1 MMCRLLTILIL
12 FFFTSNLLS
21 KEIKIISNINN
32 QIITNFDIIKEMNY
46 LIALNPSYKNIEQNK
61 MLNISKD
68 SLVREIIKKIE
79 LKKYFK
85 LGEKN
90 QSIEDEMNKIFNQIN
105 LRKDDEIKLYLD
117 NFDIDFDYIYRKI
130 EVELKWNQ
138 LIYELY
144 KEKVIV
150 DEDKIKLDI
159 KKKFNNSTEYNL
171 TEIVFSVENLNE
183 LKDKY
188 LEIIETINLN
198 GFEQAVL
205 IHSFAK
211 SKENF
216 GKIGWINEN
225 NLSKK
230 ILEELNKIEV
240 GKITEPIP
248 FSNGALILLIND
260 KRLVSFDQN
269 KINEEVEKIKFQQ
282 INEQLSK
289 YSSLYFNKIKNN
301 ILVE

>member
-1 MMCRLLTILIL
+1 MFRFLIIIII
-12 FFFTSNLLS
+12 FFFSSNLLS
-21 KEIKIISNINN
+21 KEIKIISIIDN
-32 QIITNFDIIKEMNY
+32 QTITNVDILKEMNY
-46 LIALNPSYKNIEQNK
+46 LIALNSSYKNIEQDK
-61 MLNISKD
+61 MLDIARD
-68 SLVREIIKKIE
+68 SLINEIIKKIE

-90 QSIEDEMNKIFNQIN
+90 QSIEAEINKIFNQIN
-105 LRKDDEIKLYLD
+105 LNNDDKIKSYLD
-117 NFDIDFDYIYRKI
+117 NFNINYDYVYRKI
-130 EVELKWNQ
+130 EIELKWNQ

-144 KEKVIV
+144 KDKVIT
-150 DEDKIKLDI
+150 DDKEIEIEIKN
-159 KKKFNNSTEYNL
+159 KFNNSTEFNL
-171 TEIVFSVENLNE
+171 SEIIFTAENLNE
-183 LKDKY
+183 LKNKY
-188 LEIIETINLN
+188 LEIIDTINLN
-198 GFEQAVL
+198 GFDQAVL
-205 IHSFAK
+205 IHSSAK

-240 GKITEPIP
+240 GKVTEPIP
-248 FSNGALILLIND
+248 FSNGALIILLND

-269 KINEEVEKIKFQQ
+269 KINDEIVKIKSQK
-282 INEQLSK
+282 INTQLSK